1 MNLSLDRRVG
11 TGFVHHLMAAALL
24 LSALAIPGVASGEER
39 GDQVKAG
46 PARAAVDAPRSRSR
60 LMPVLIGIGAGVG
73 LGLLTGTKA
82 LPEATCKDGKVWGV
96 AGAFGAAGAL
106 IGYSFAGRGE
116 RFDFAARSPRTQDR
130 PLDEAIVRLV
140 SAPYRFAARAD

>member
-11 TGFVHHLMAAALL
+11 TGFVHQLMAAALL
-24 LSALAIPGVASGEER
+24 LFALAIPGVASGEER
-39 GDQVKAG
+39 RDQ
-46 PARAAVDAPRSRSR
+46 RNQAASEAPRSRGR

-96 AGAFGAAGAL
+96 AGAFGAAGAV
-106 IGYSFAGRGE
+106 IGYSLAGRGE

-130 PLDEAIVRLV
+130 PLDAATVQLA
-140 SAPYRFAARAD
+140 SAPYRFSPRAD